1 MSAVFVTGGFG
12 AGAPNPSSNGGVSFV
27 VAFYL
32 SVLKALIEVALLAL
46 AGQLLVGIFNW
57 NGRHENFVYQLLG
70 IIAKPVVKFVRLIT
84 PRVVLDRHIPIAAFS
99 LLVFAWLG
107 VGLWKVSACSAD
119 MTQPSCEDLA
129 KARQGDKP

>member
-1 MSAVFVTGGFG
+1 
-12 AGAPNPSSNGGVSFV
+12 VSFV

-57 NGRHENFVYQLLG
+57 NRRHENFVYQLLG
-70 IIAKPVVKFVRLIT
+70 IIAKPVVKFVRLVT
-84 PRVVLDRHIPIAAFS
+84 PRVVLDRHIPIAAFL

-107 VGLWKVSACSAD
+107 AGLWKINACSAD
-119 MTQPSCEDLA
+119 MTQASCEDLA
-129 KARQGDKP
+129 KTRQGDKP